1 MKDAAINEAE
11 HKMNLAI
18 ENLAHEFSTIR
29 TGRASPSL
37 LDRVYVE
44 YYGANT
50 QLKQIASIT
59 TPEAR
64 LLVIHPYDPKSLKD
78 IERAILKSDLGL
90 TPSNDGTVIRLS
102 IPLLTEERRKDLQ
115 KIVKGLSEDERI
127 SIRNIRRDYN
137 EKIKKLEKDKDITED
152 DRDDMLEEIQKL
164 TDEYIE
170 KINQL
175 LEAKEKEI
183 FEV

>member
-1 MKDAAINEAE
+1 MKDATINEAKN
-11 HKMNLAI
+11 KMNLAI

-37 LDRVYVE
+37 LDRIYVE

-78 IERAILKSDLGL
+78 IEREILKSDLGL
-90 TPSNDGTVIRLS
+90 NPSNDGTVIRLS
-102 IPLLTEERRKDLQ
+102 IPQLTEERRKDLQ

-137 EKIKKLEKDKDITED
+137 EKIRKMEKDRDKTED
-152 DRDDMLEEIQKL
+152 DREIGR
-164 TDEYIE
+164 
-170 KINQL
+170 
-175 LEAKEKEI
+175 AH
-183 FEV
+183 V

>member
-1 MKDAAINEAE
+1 MKDATINEAKN
-11 HKMNLAI
+11 KMNLAI

-37 LDRVYVE
+37 LDRIYVE

-78 IERAILKSDLGL
+78 IEREILKSDLGL
-90 TPSNDGTVIRLS
+90 NPSNDGTVIRLS
-102 IPLLTEERRKDLQ
+102 IPQLTEERRKDLQ

-137 EKIKKLEKDKDITED
+137 EKIRKMEKDRDITED
-152 DRDDMLEEIQKL
+152 DRDDMLEEVQKL

>member
-1 MKDAAINEAE
+1 VKDATINEAE
-11 HKMNLAI
+11 HKMKLAI
-18 ENLAHEFSTIR
+18 ENLSHEFSTIR

-37 LDRVYVE
+37 LDRVYVD

-59 TPEAR
+59 TPEVR
-64 LLVIHPYDPKSLKD
+64 LLMIHPYDPKSLKD
-78 IERAILKSDLGL
+78 IERAILKSDLAL

-102 IPLLTEERRKDLQ
+102 IPQLTEERRRDLQ
-115 KIVKGLSEDERI
+115 KIVKGLSEDARV

-137 EKIKKLEKDKDITED
+137 ELIKKMEKNRDITED
-152 DRDDMLEEIQKL
+152 DRDDMLEEVQQL
-164 TDEYIE
+164 TDKYIE

-175 LEAKEKEI
+175 LESKEKEI

>member
-1 MKDAAINEAE
+1 MKDATINEAG
-11 HKMNLAI
+11 HKMKLAI

-29 TGRASPSL
+29 TGRASTSL
-37 LDRVYVE
+37 LDRVYVD

-102 IPLLTEERRKDLQ
+102 IPQLTEERRRDLQ
-115 KIVKGLSEDERI
+115 KIVKGLSEDARV

-137 EKIKKLEKDKDITED
+137 EHIKKMEKNKDITED
-152 DRDDMLEEIQKL
+152 DRDDMLEEVQEL
-164 TDEYIE
+164 TDKNIE
-170 KINQL
+170 EINQL